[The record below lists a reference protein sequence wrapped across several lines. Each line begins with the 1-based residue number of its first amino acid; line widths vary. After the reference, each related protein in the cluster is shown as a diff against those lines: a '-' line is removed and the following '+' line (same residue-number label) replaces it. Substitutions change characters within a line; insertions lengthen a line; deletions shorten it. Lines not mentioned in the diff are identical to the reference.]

1 MDKFQNKY
9 RITSARL
16 LNWDYSAD
24 GAYFITICTKC
35 MEHYFGEIE
44 NGIMHLNELGVL
56 AEKYWAEIPEHFPY
70 VELGNFVIMPNHMH
84 GILIL
89 DNSSG
94 NLTSGSGETLQCN
107 VSTHTDNF
115 KNENMARISPKAG
128 SVSIIIR
135 SYKSVVAKDCRK
147 FHADF
152 AWQPRFHDHV
162 IRDARAFETIQN
174 YIANNPSNWDK
185 DKFYG

>member
-1 MDKFQNKY
+1 
-9 RITSARL
+9 
-16 LNWDYSAD
+16 
-24 GAYFITICTKC
+24 

-94 NLTSGSGETLQCN
+94 NLISGNGETLQCN
-107 VSTHTDNF
+107 VSTNSRF
-115 KNENMARISPKAG
+115 SF
-128 SVSIIIR
+128 
-135 SYKSVVAKDCRK
+135 VAATR
-147 FHADF
+147 
-152 AWQPRFHDHV
+152 
-162 IRDARAFETIQN
+162 
-174 YIANNPSNWDK
+174 
-185 DKFYG
+185 